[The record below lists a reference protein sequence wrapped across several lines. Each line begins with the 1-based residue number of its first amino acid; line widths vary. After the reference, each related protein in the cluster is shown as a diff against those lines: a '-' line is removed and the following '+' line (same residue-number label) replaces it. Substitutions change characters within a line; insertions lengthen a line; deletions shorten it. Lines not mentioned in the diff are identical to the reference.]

1 MKKLTI
7 EDVALSHVKGGDW
20 GDGVNIVCG
29 ANSVLKFGYGF
40 AYVPLGAFCVGWGV
54 SKLLYK

>member
-7 EDVALSHVKGGDW
+7 EEISSSFVKGGDW
-20 GDGVNIVCG
+20 GEGVNAVCAG
-29 ANSVLKFGYGF
+29 NTVLRFGYGF
-40 AYVPLGAFCVGWGV
+40 AYVPLGAFCVGWSV